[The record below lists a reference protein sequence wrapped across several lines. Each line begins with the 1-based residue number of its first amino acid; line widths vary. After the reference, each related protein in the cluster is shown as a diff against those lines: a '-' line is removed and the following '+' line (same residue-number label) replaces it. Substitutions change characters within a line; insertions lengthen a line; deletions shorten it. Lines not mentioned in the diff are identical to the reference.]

1 MKRGIR
7 MRAKVGLALG
17 SGGLRG
23 LAHIGVLK
31 VLMRENIPI
40 DMVAGCSIGSLIGA
54 LFCAGMDPETMCKL
68 GRHLNRSY
76 WLDFVVPKM
85 GLVGGDKLLETV
97 RLLTKRLSFEQ
108 LKIPLAVV
116 ATDINEGREVVFESG
131 DIASAV
137 RASISVPG
145 IFVPYQIDNKVLVD
159 GAVLNPTPIDIARQ
173 MGADVVIA
181 VDIVHS
187 NSVCSLNNMFD
198 VILQSI
204 DIMER
209 ELFRHRQHHC
219 DLVIRPELSHIPPSD
234 FEAMDECVAA
244 GERATE
250 AVLLQIKKLLDGD
263 ASECKAVCEENPDH
277 LQASDR

>member
-1 MKRGIR
+1 
-7 MRAKVGLALG
+7 MRPKVGLALG

-31 VLMRENIPI
+31 ILTQKKIPI
-40 DMVAGCSIGSLIGA
+40 DMIAGCSIGSLIGA
-54 LFCAGMDPETMCKL
+54 LFCAGMDPDTMCKL
-68 GRHLNRSY
+68 GRQLKRSY

-85 GLVGGDKLLETV
+85 GIIAGDKLLETV
-97 RLLTKRLSFEQ
+97 SVLTKRQKIEQ
-108 LKIPLAVV
+108 LKIPFAIV
-116 ATDINEGREVVFESG
+116 ATDINEGREVVFKNG
-131 DIASAV
+131 DIAAAV

-145 IFVPYQIDNKVLVD
+145 IFVPYRIGNMLLVD
-159 GAVLNPTPIDIARQ
+159 GAVLNPTPIDVVRK

-181 VDIVHS
+181 VDIVHA

-209 ELFRHRQHHC
+209 ELFRHRRHPC
-219 DLVIRPELSHIPPSD
+219 DLIIRPELSHIPPSD
-234 FEAMDECVAA
+234 FEAIDDFIAA

-250 AVLLQIKKLLDGD
+250 ALLIPIRKLLDGD
-263 ASECKAVCEENPDH
+263 ASECKVVYEENLAP
-277 LQASDR
+277 LPSNNR